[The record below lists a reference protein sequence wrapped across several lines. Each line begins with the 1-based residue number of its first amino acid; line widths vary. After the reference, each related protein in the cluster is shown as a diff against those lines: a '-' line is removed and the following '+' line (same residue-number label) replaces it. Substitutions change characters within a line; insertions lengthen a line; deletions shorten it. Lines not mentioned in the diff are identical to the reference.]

1 MKHTLE
7 DGVELIESQPKYEPP
22 VGEMVRGVQVMV
34 NHDGVTKTAGRLGR
48 SEGWVKD
55 CLAIAELPFS
65 IQHNEDF
72 SWLDLR
78 QLAMIQRKGYTIELR
93 KC

>member
-1 MKHTLE
+1 MTI
-7 DGVELIESQPKYEPP
+7 VASQPRVEQPI
-22 VGEMVRGVQVMV
+22 GEMVRGVQVMV
-34 NHDGVTKTAGRLGR
+34 NHDGITKTAQRLNR
-48 SEGWVKD
+48 TESWVKD

-65 IQHNEDF
+65 FWHNEDF

-93 KC
+93 KS